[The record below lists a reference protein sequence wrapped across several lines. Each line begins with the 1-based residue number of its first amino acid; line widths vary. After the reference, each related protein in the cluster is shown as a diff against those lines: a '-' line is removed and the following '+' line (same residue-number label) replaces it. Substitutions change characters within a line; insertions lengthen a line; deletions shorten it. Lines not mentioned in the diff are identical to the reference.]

1 MGRVAVRAG
10 GKFEGAHCRSPP
22 PPSIHPSS
30 PLPSHA
36 PRRGAPLPQPPP
48 DVRHP
53 LPAAAAAASTNVA
66 AAAAAGA
73 AAAATAAADA
83 ATVPAAASSTARP
96 HRHGGRRGCA
106 RRPLPPPP
114 TLIPQTPSGCRRA
127 RPVMPRGEAVPAGS
141 RALVGGPGRADGKE
155 EGGGGGSGG
164 WGAAPPFPPPRV
176 AAAVLQG
183 HGAWQRP
190 RLHAR
195 SPPSPS
201 AGGAAPPPRLVSSGF
216 RIPDGLPATR
226 GRVPATAAA
235 CGPPQNATPWHGQ
248 VVEWPGG
255 WGGGGAGRVAAGGGA
270 RAGAYWHRGG
280 LGEGW
285 GRAGEGLRRR
295 KLGRG
300 GTRPSGT
307 TPRCRATPRPPP
319 SPQPSSTWA
328 TGAAART

>member
-48 DVRHP
+48 AVRYP
-53 LPAAAAAASTNVA
+53 LPAAAAAASANVA

-127 RPVMPRGEAVPAGS
+127 RPVVPRGEAVPAGS
-141 RALVGGPGRADGKE
+141 RALVAPLPPPA
-155 EGGGGGSGG
+155 GGGGGVAGP
-164 WGAAPPFPPPRV
+164 WRV
-176 AAAVLQG
+176 AAAEVTCPVAPLPFRRG
-183 HGAWQRP
+183 RRPPPTP
-190 RLHAR
+190 RLLWLSHPRRPAR
-195 SPPSPS
+195 HSRQGASDGGCVRPAAKRDALAW
-201 AGGAAPPPRLVSSGF
+201 AGGGVAGGV
-216 RIPDGLPATR
+216 
-226 GRVPATAAA
+226 GR
-235 CGPPQNATPWHGQ
+235 
-248 VVEWPGG
+248 
-255 WGGGGAGRVAAGGGA
+255 GGGAGRVAAGGGA
-270 RAGAYWHRGG
+270 RAGEYWHRGG

-285 GRAGEGLRRR
+285 GRAGEGLRGR